1 MIHIN
6 AIQCLPESRAEVAKP
21 SHLEIS
27 FDSHNTKEMTG
38 SLLLL
43 ADSIP
48 NIIKSITEPSQNENN

>member
-6 AIQCLPESRAEVAKP
+6 AIQRLPESRAEVAKP
-21 SHLEIS
+21 LHLEIS
-27 FDSHNTKEMTG
+27 FDSHNAKEMAD

-48 NIIKSITEPSQNENN
+48 NIIKSITEPSQNENS